1 MRRVLMVVYHFPP
14 LGGIASLRV
23 LRFARHLPSFGWEP
37 WVLAPRRGDYVND
50 PTLAYPEDR
59 VVRTGSFE
67 LSRILRTTV
76 ETLTPSPF
84 QGEGAGRG
92 GAKKSPLPPGGEGR
106 VRGFIRHWLYRP
118 DAQIGWYPFAVAAG
132 RRLLREHRFDAILSS
147 SFPVTAHLVG
157 RRLHRDSGLPWVA
170 DFRDLWSDWSAA
182 RRASKARL
190 EESLFREATA
200 TTTVSPSYAEAL
212 RARGS
217 HRAEVLTNGFDPEDF
232 PTTPAPAN
240 GVAAY
245 LGTYYPGI
253 QDLSTAIRAIGALA
267 REESGLRL
275 RFIGDYP
282 SVLRP
287 EVEAAGLEARTDAT
301 GFIPH
306 PLAVEELSRSSVL
319 LLGGPTSADT
329 VAMRG
334 NVAAKVFE
342 YLGSRRPILMIG
354 DPDTDVA
361 GMLRP
366 FARARVV
373 GVGRVDEAVDALR
386 ELLRAGT
393 APGGPGGTG
402 EFPQLKSVRYFFS
415 RARGGSGGAGD
426 PPPLKSEREFIS
438 RERDDALLEPYTSR
452 DLSRR
457 LAGLLE
463 DVCR

>member
-1 MRRVLMVVYHFPP
+1 MRRVLMVAYHFPP
-14 LGGIASLRV
+14 LGGIASLRA

-37 WVLAPRRGDYVND
+37 WVVAPRRGDYQSD
-50 PTLAYPEDR
+50 PSLVHPEDR
-59 VVRTGSFE
+59 VARTGSLE
-67 LSRILRTTV
+67 LSRLARSAV
-76 ETLTPSPF
+76 GTLTPTLSLSGP
-84 QGEGAGRG
+84 
-92 GAKKSPLPPGGEGR
+92 SLR
-106 VRGFIRHWLYRP
+106 VRARAAIRHWLYRP

-157 RRLHRDSGLPWVA
+157 RRLHRDSGLAWVA
-170 DFRDLWSDWSAA
+170 DFRDLWSDWSEA

-190 EESLFREATA
+190 EQSLLREATA

-217 HRAEVLTNGFDPEDF
+217 RRVEVLTNGFDPEDF
-232 PTTPAPAN
+232 PTTSAPAN

-253 QDLSTAIRAIGALA
+253 QDLPTAIRAIGALA
-267 REESGLRL
+267 REGSGLRL

-287 EVEAAGLEARTDAT
+287 EVEAAGLESRTDAT

-306 PLAVEELSRSSVL
+306 PLAVEQLSRASVL

-366 FARARVV
+366 FARACVV

-386 ELLRAGT
+386 QLLRAGT
-393 APGGPGGTG
+393 AP
-402 EFPQLKSVRYFFS
+402 V
-415 RARGGSGGAGD
+415 
-426 PPPLKSEREFIS
+426 
-438 RERDDALLEPYTSR
+438 DDRLLEPYTSR

-463 DVCR
+463 DVCQ

>member
-23 LRFARHLPSFGWEP
+23 LRFARYLPAFGWEP

-50 PTLAYPEDR
+50 PTLAYSEDH
-59 VVRTGSFE
+59 VVRTGSLE
-67 LSRILRTTV
+67 LSRIMRTTV

-92 GAKKSPLPPGGEGR
+92 GANPLPPGGEGR
-106 VRGFIRHWLYRP
+106 VRGLRGLIRHWLYRP

-170 DFRDLWSDWSAA
+170 DFRDLWSDWSEA

-200 TTTVSPSYAEAL
+200 TTTVSASYAEAL
-212 RARGS
+212 RTRGS

-253 QDLSTAIRAIGALA
+253 QDLPTAIRAIGVLA
-267 REESGLRL
+267 REGSGLRL

-386 ELLRAGT
+386 GLLRAGT
-393 APGGPGGTG
+393 AP
-402 EFPQLKSVRYFFS
+402 
-415 RARGGSGGAGD
+415 ADD
-426 PPPLKSEREFIS
+426 P
-438 RERDDALLEPYTSR
+438 LLEPYTSR

>member
-23 LRFARHLPSFGWEP
+23 LRFARYLPAFGWEP

-76 ETLTPSPF
+76 ETLTPTRSLSPP
-84 QGEGAGRG
+84 
-92 GAKKSPLPPGGEGR
+92 PLGGEGR
-106 VRGFIRHWLYRP
+106 VRGLRGLIRHWIYRP

-170 DFRDLWSDWSAA
+170 DFRDLWSDWSEA

-190 EESLFREATA
+190 EESLLREATA

-217 HRAEVLTNGFDPEDF
+217 HRVEVLTNGFDPEDF

-253 QDLSTAIRAIGALA
+253 QDLPTAIRAIGALA
-267 REESGLRL
+267 REGSGLRL

-287 EVEAAGLEARTDAT
+287 EVEAAGLGARTDAT

-306 PLAVEELSRSSVL
+306 PLAVEALSRSSVL

-329 VAMRG
+329 VAMKG

-373 GVGRVDEAVDALR
+373 GVGRVGEAVDALR
-386 ELLRAGT
+386 ELLRAET
-393 APGGPGGTG
+393 APGGSG
-402 EFPQLKSVRYFFS
+402 EAGERPQL
-415 RARGGSGGAGD
+415 D
-426 PPPLKSEREFIS
+426 SEREFIS
-438 RERDDALLEPYTSR
+438 RERDDDRLLEPYTSR
-452 DLSRR
+452 DLARR
-457 LAGLLE
+457 LADLLE
-463 DVCR
+463 GVCH